1 VAIRAAKRVAKS
13 VMIYRARSAKQ
24 AGTLAS
30 LGASHVSL
38 VAG

>member
-1 VAIRAAKRVAKS
+1 MVYGASSTQR
-13 VMIYRARSAKQ
+13 

-30 LGASHVSL
+30 LGASHVSI